1 MQVKEGVKRFHR
13 LYPLWRLSATQHVVY
28 TQQQSVTAS
37 MMIRPTRVLLLTAVS
52 CTAESANNI
61 C

>member
-37 MMIRPTRVLLLTAVS
+37 MMIRPTSVLLLTAVS
-52 CTAESANNI
+52 CTAE